1 MRRIFLPI
9 PTSIFHHHY
18 RYIIWKGLI
27 NPLLSTSMPRHFLS
41 IFFFFLA
48 PRIGLILPLLN
59 TRMNVPYYPFSYP
72 LPSPSPRIL
81 ANGESQ
87 VNCKQSGS
95 QCAYPVLIIFIG
107 ILAHWMGATLRVTT
121 RNRVEKRKGKVNFC
135 WSTGFCCNFLN
146 ISFPISISSK
156 CMFHFRLFSSRRI
169 SSYRIFW

>member
-1 MRRIFLPI
+1 
-9 PTSIFHHHY
+9 
-18 RYIIWKGLI
+18 
-27 NPLLSTSMPRHFLS
+27 
-41 IFFFFLA
+41 
-48 PRIGLILPLLN
+48 
-59 TRMNVPYYPFSYP
+59 MNVPYYPFSYP

-135 WSTGFCCNFLN
+135 WSTGIGILLQFFKLKIFRFPSQFQQNVCFISGYSRVEEFHLIEFSDN
-146 ISFPISISSK
+146 IPRSSK
-156 CMFHFRLFSSRRI
+156 CVN
-169 SSYRIFW
+169 